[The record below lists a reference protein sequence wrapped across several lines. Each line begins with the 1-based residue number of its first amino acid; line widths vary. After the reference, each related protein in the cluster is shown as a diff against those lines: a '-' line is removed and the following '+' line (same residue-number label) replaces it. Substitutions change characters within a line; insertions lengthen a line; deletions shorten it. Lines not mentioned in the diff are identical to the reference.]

1 MNILTDGS
9 RVHVSPDHKIGV
21 LNTGNPVTALV
32 KYLMHSNCILDN
44 TPALVCYSQDVDYIL
59 IP

>member
-1 MNILTDGS
+1 
-9 RVHVSPDHKIGV
+9 VSADHNEGICFWGV

-32 KYLMHSNCILDN
+32 KYLMHSNCTLDN

>member
-1 MNILTDGS
+1 L
-9 RVHVSPDHKIGV
+9 GV

-32 KYLMHSNCILDN
+32 KYLMHSNCTLDN